1 MSSKCKK
8 RIKKQAEERN
18 VDEMNRMIEFVDDMK
33 RDKVDPC
40 LKRKMLSFWQTES
53 EYVANSL
60 GQKKYIL
67 EPPS

>member
-40 LKRKMLSFWQTES
+40 SKRKILSF
-53 EYVANSL
+53 
-60 GQKKYIL
+60 
-67 EPPS
+67 